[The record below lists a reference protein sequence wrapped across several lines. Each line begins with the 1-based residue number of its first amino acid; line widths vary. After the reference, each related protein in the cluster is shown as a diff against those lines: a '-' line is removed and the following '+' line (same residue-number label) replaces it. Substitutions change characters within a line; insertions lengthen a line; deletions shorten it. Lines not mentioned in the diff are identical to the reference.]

1 MVVGVLELQISVFD
15 AMTLKDKRRVL
26 KSLKDRIGNTFNVSV
41 AEVDYQDK
49 IRTSVLGVAVV
60 ANESRFADSV
70 LSKVVEMVRRVPAVS
85 LVDYHIDLM

>member
-60 ANESRFADSV
+60 TNDSRFADSV